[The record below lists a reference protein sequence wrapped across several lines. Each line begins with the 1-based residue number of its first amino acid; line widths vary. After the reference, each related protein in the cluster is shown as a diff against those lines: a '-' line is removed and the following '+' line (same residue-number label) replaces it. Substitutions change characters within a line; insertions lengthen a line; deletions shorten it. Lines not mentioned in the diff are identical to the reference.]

1 MLSPTVQFDD
11 LHVHHAFAFGGSR
24 AGRAVDVVVV
34 SVDKR
39 SELAAVIKN
48 MAVSRCVIAE
58 ALFVCCVLHSFLED
72 GGRDGRRGSYSCKD
86 VMAVHVV
93 FCAVSVLLM
102 YGAGA
107 GASSDVSFCG
117 RGGLGGV
124 PHCTL
129 PPLAIW
135 HEFRVCNPAEL
146 IEHCVLPVAVISH
159 ACQR

>member
-1 MLSPTVQFDD
+1 MLSLTVQFDD
-11 LHVHHAFAFGGSR
+11 LNVHHAFALGGSG
-24 AGRAVDVVVV
+24 AGGAVDVVVV

-48 MAVSRCVIAE
+48 VAVSRCVIAE
-58 ALFVCCVLHSFLED
+58 ALFVCRVLHSFLED
-72 GGRDGRRGSYSCKD
+72 GGRDERRGSYSCED

-93 FCAVSVLLM
+93 FCVVSVLLV

-107 GASSDVSFCG
+107 GASSDVSSCG
-117 RGGLGGV
+117 HGGLGGV
-124 PHCTL
+124 PCCTL
-129 PPLAIW
+129 PPLAVW

-146 IEHCVLPVAVISH
+146 VEPCVLLVAVIAH